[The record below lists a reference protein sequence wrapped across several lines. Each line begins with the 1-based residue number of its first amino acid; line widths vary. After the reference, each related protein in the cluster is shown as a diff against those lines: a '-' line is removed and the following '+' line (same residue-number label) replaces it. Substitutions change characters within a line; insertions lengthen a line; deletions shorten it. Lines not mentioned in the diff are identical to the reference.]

1 MAMASTMRAVQ
12 IRAYDGKPESV
23 SVVELPVPRPGP
35 RQVLVHVA
43 ASPINPSDQM
53 FLRGLYG
60 FKKPLPAVPG
70 FEGSGTVEEAGSG
83 FMARFLKGRR
93 VACAAVDPR
102 SSQGMWAEYVV
113 TSAHSCMPLSHHV
126 TMEQGAMMLVNPL
139 TAWALVDI
147 ARRGRHRAIVQT
159 AAASALGKM
168 VVKLGRKFSIP
179 VINVVRRSE
188 QVDALHAVGAKHV
201 LNSCDDGFD
210 SHLRKL
216 CHDLGATISFDAVSG
231 QLSGRVLRAQPDGS
245 ELIVYGALSLEAN
258 QIDPASLVF
267 EDKRVKGF
275 WLSEWLRHR
284 SVLHQL
290 KLGRQVQSL
299 LADDLKTEV
308 HARLPLE
315 KVASA
320 LEQYAAN
327 MTLGKVLL
335 VP

>member
-1 MAMASTMRAVQ
+1 
-12 IRAYDGKPESV
+12 
-23 SVVELPVPRPGP
+23 
-35 RQVLVHVA
+35 
-43 ASPINPSDQM
+43 
-53 FLRGLYG
+53 
-60 FKKPLPAVPG
+60 
-70 FEGSGTVEEAGSG
+70 
-83 FMARFLKGRR
+83 
-93 VACAAVDPR
+93 
-102 SSQGMWAEYVV
+102 MWAECVV
-113 TSAHSCMPLSHHV
+113 TSAHSCMPLSDHV

-159 AAASALGKM
+159 PAASALGKM

-188 QVDALHAVGAKHV
+188 HVDALHAAGAKH
-201 LNSCDDGFD
+201 LPNSSDDGFD

-216 CHDLGATISFDAVSG
+216 CHDPGATISFDAVSG

-299 LADDLKTEV
+299 LADDPKTEV
-308 HARLPLE
+308 HARPPLE

>member
-1 MAMASTMRAVQ
+1 MRAVQ
-12 IRAYDGKPESV
+12 IRTYDGAPGSI
-23 SVVELPVPRPGP
+23 SLVELPVPRPGP
-35 RQVLVHVA
+35 GQVLVRVA

-60 FKKPLPAVPG
+60 FKKPLPAIPG
-70 FEGSGTVEEAGSG
+70 FEGSGTVVETGSG
-83 FMARFLKGRR
+83 LMARFLKGRR
-93 VACAAVDPR
+93 VACAAVDPN
-102 SSQGMWAEYVV
+102 SSAGMWAEYVV
-113 TSAHSCMPLSHHV
+113 TSAQACMPLSDRV
-126 TMEQGAMMLVNPL
+126 TLDQGAMTLVNPL

-179 VINVVRRSE
+179 VINVVRRAE
-188 QVDALHAVGAKHV
+188 QVDVLRTLGAEHV
-201 LNSCDDGFD
+201 LNSNEEGFD
-210 SHLRKL
+210 SDLRTLCQKL
-216 CHDLGATISFDAVSG
+216 GVTIGFDAVSG
-231 QLSGRVLRAQPDGS
+231 EMSGRVLRAQPDGS
-245 ELIVYGALSLEAN
+245 ELLVYGALSLEAS
-258 QIDPASLVF
+258 QIDPTSLIF
-267 EDKRVKGF
+267 EGKRVKGF

-284 SVLHQL
+284 NMLGQL

-299 LADDLKTEV
+299 LADDLKTEI

-327 MTLGKVLL
+327 MTSGKILM